1 MGSILTDD
9 WDSFGQRISAAF
21 MAILM
26 LVICQPAVVM
36 QFLRWLWRCIKSV
49 AKIVC
54 SKDAGSDTAPAFDHT
69 TPTLYA
75 YDPPAEISRGNIS
88 TLSDDDMHIFLQHY
102 YKADEI
108 RTKVRGVSYRNDDG
122 TDRQCILAH
131 CHAGDQLRFNRFD
144 YAGAP
149 AYAVYC
155 DWGQIGN
162 LSAELAEDIA
172 AREKPCILLGEILNV
187 SGGYH
192 GEYFGCNICLNIY
205 EKY

>member
-1 MGSILTDD
+1 
-9 WDSFGQRISAAF
+9 
-21 MAILM
+21 M
-26 LVICQPAVVM
+26 LAICQPST
-36 QFLRWLWRCIKSV
+36 FIRFFRWIWKRIASKRKSV
-49 AKIVC
+49 SNNTI
-54 SKDAGSDTAPAFDHT
+54 STANYSPN
-69 TPTLYA
+69 YA
-75 YDPPAEISRGNIS
+75 VNNDNEYDPPVPASRGNIS
-88 TLSDDDMHIFLQHY
+88 ILSDEDMHTFLRHY

-108 RTKVRGVSYRNDDG
+108 RTKVRGVSFRNDDG

-131 CHAGDQLRFNRFD
+131 CHAGDQLRFRRFE
-144 YAGAP
+144 YEGAP

-162 LSAELAEDIA
+162 LAADLAADLA
-172 AREKPCILLGEILNV
+172 ARQKPCIMLGEILNV